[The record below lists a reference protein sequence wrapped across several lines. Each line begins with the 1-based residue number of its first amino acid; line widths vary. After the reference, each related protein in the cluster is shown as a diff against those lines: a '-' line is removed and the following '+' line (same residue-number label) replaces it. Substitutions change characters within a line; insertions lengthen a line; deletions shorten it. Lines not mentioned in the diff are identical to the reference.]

1 MQASNKT
8 DYSQMAPLNLLVGG
22 MPRGGTTVAAK
33 FMSLH
38 QDIFCYAGET
48 HIIPFM
54 HGLFGQLPCRRDK
67 VDLVSKFLRQQFMT
81 AMVEMPRFSVS
92 QGAHPGN
99 LIFEEKNVD
108 DLVDAIRGHLNNQ
121 LYGVDLYK
129 ASLITLRELLS
140 RSKADQRIIFGEKTP
155 NNIFAMAD
163 YARLVATK
171 NIVVMREPIGVLRS
185 MKARVE
191 GGDAYSSAFKGE
203 LETNIGMYLEY
214 AMAARYVLNSTEGSL
229 LVRYEDIAQTPA
241 TVVREMFELFGREAE
256 ERVVKFVENGLDREI
271 ANRAP
276 VNYRRLNM
284 NAGYADLPPVDIW
297 KVFSFTRELRDAFGY
312 SDAAMTEFGF
322 NVPSEWPDM
331 EVPSKVLP
339 LYGFHQAGWI
349 GCPWMKRRGG
359 LVAYL
364 GKGRSHEIT
373 LELKSKFPEHILDEV
388 ELQVSVN
395 GIPREVLKVA
405 ADSQTTAVNVK
416 VHSDEL
422 VPMGNRGGYA
432 VINLASSMAYSQIG
446 HTADGDDAREISF
459 QLSNWKIDKKPYRWQ
474 WR

>member
-8 DYSQMAPLNLLVGG
+8 DYSQIAPLNLLVGG

-48 HIIPFM
+48 HLIPFM
-54 HGLFGQLPCRRDK
+54 HGMFGQLPCREDK
-67 VDLVSKFLRQQFMT
+67 IDLVARFLRQQFMT

-140 RSKADQRIIFGEKTP
+140 KSKADQRIIFGEKTP
-155 NNIFAMAD
+155 SNIFAMAD
-163 YARLVATK
+163 YAGTIAAK

-191 GGDAYSSAFKGE
+191 GGDAYSNAFKGD
-203 LETNIGMYLEY
+203 LEANIGMYLEY
-214 AMAARYVLNSTEGSL
+214 AIAARQVLNSIGDGL
-229 LVRYEDIAQTPA
+229 LVRYEDMARTPA
-241 TVVREMFELFGREAE
+241 KVAREMFKLFQRETE
-256 ERVVKFVENGLDREI
+256 ERVVQFVEGKWDRDI

-276 VNYRRLNM
+276 MNYKRLNITT
-284 NAGYADLPPVDIW
+284 NYADLSPADIW
-297 KVFSFTRELRDAFGY
+297 KVFSFTRELRETFGY
-312 SDAAMTEFGF
+312 SDTAMAELGF
-322 NVPSEWPDM
+322 DVPSEWPDV

-349 GCPWMKRRGG
+349 GGPYMKRSGG

-364 GKGRSHEIT
+364 GKGRSHDII
-373 LELKSKFPEHILDEV
+373 LELKSKFPEQVQSEV
-388 ELQVSVN
+388 ELRVSVN
-395 GIPREVLKVA
+395 GIQREALKVA
-405 ADSQTTAVNVK
+405 TDSQSTVVNVK
-416 VHSDEL
+416 IHTDEL

-432 VINLASSMAYSQIG
+432 VIDLVSSVAYSQLG
-446 HTADGDDAREISF
+446 HTANGDDAREISF
-459 QLSNWKIDKKPYRWQ
+459 QLSDWKIDKMPFRWW

>member
-1 MQASNKT
+1 MT
-8 DYSQMAPLNLLVGG
+8 LDLLVGG

-38 QDIFCYAGET
+38 PDMFCYAGET
-48 HIIPFM
+48 HMIPFM

-140 RSKADQRIIFGEKTP
+140 KSKAEQRIIFGEKTP

-191 GGDAYSSAFKGE
+191 GGDAYSGAFKGD

-214 AMAARYVLNSTEGSL
+214 AMAAQQVLNSSGEGL
-229 LVRYEDIAQTPA
+229 LVRYEDVAQTPA
-241 TVVREMFELFGREAE
+241 TVVQEMFSLFGREAE
-256 ERVVKFVENGLDREI
+256 ERVVQFVEGKWDRDI

-276 VNYRRLNM
+276 MNYKRLNITT
-284 NAGYADLPPVDIW
+284 GYAELSPIDTW
-297 KVFSFTRELRDAFGY
+297 KVFSLTREFRKAFGY
-312 SDAAMTEFGF
+312 SDEEMAEFGF
-322 NVPSEWPDM
+322 EVPSKWPDV

-339 LYGFHQAGWI
+339 LYGFHQTGWI
-349 GCPWMKRRGG
+349 GGPWMKCKGG
-359 LVAYL
+359 LVAYM
-364 GKGRSHEIT
+364 GKGRVHDIN
-373 LELKSKFPEHILDEV
+373 LEFKSKFPEQIQGEV
-388 ELQVSVN
+388 ELRVSVN
-395 GIPREVLKVA
+395 SKQREMLKVA
-405 ADSQTTAVNVK
+405 AGSQSVTVNVK
-416 VHSDEL
+416 IRSDEL
-422 VPMGNRGGYA
+422 VPMGNKGGYV
-432 VINLASSMAYSQIG
+432 VIDLASSVAYSQLG
-446 HTADGDDAREISF
+446 HTANGDDAREISF
-459 QLSNWKIDKKPYRWQ
+459 QLSNWKIDKKPSRWW

>member
-1 MQASNKT
+1 MHSQAGLTTNMT
-8 DYSQMAPLNLLVGG
+8 LNLLVGG

-48 HIIPFM
+48 HLIPFM
-54 HGLFGQLPCRRDK
+54 HGLFGQLPCRDDK
-67 VDLVSKFLRQQFMT
+67 VDLVSRFLHQQFMT

-121 LYGVDLYK
+121 LYGADLYK

-140 RSKADQRIIFGEKTP
+140 KSKADQRIIFGEKTP

-163 YARLVATK
+163 YAGVDAIK

-191 GGDAYSSAFKGE
+191 GGDAYSSAFKGD
-203 LETNIGMYLEY
+203 LETSIGMYLEH
-214 AMAARYVLNSTEGSL
+214 AMAARQVLNSAGESL

-241 TVVREMFELFGREAE
+241 TVVREMFKLFGREAE
-256 ERVVKFVENGLDREI
+256 EGVIRFVEGKWDRDI

-276 VNYRRLNM
+276 MNYKRLNITTD
-284 NAGYADLPPVDIW
+284 YAALSPVDIW

-312 SDAAMTEFGF
+312 SDAAMIEFGF
-322 NVPSEWPDM
+322 EVPSKWPDV

-339 LYGFHQAGWI
+339 LYGFHQTGWI
-349 GCPWMKRRGG
+349 GGPWMKRRGG

-364 GKGRSHEIT
+364 GKGRSHDIT
-373 LELKSKFPEHILDEV
+373 LEFKSKFPEQVQGEV
-388 ELQVSVN
+388 ELRVSVN
-395 GIPREVLKVA
+395 GIQSEVLKVA
-405 ADSQTTAVNVK
+405 ADSQSAVVNVK

-422 VPMGNRGGYA
+422 VTMGNRGGYA
-432 VINLASSMAYSQIG
+432 VIDLLSSVAYSQIG
-446 HTADGDDAREISF
+446 HTANGDDAREISF
-459 QLSNWKIDKKPYRWQ
+459 QLSNWKIDKRPFKW
-474 WR
+474 WRR

>member
-1 MQASNKT
+1 MT
-8 DYSQMAPLNLLVGG
+8 LDLLVGG

-38 QDIFCYAGET
+38 PDMFCYAGET

-140 RSKADQRIIFGEKTP
+140 KSKADQRIIFGEKTP

-191 GGDAYSSAFKGE
+191 GGDAYSGAFKGD

-214 AMAARYVLNSTEGSL
+214 AMAAQQVLNSSGEGL

-241 TVVREMFELFGREAE
+241 TVVREMFRLFGRETE
-256 ERVVKFVENGLDREI
+256 ERVIQFVEGKWDRDI

-276 VNYRRLNM
+276 MNYKRLNIT
-284 NAGYADLPPVDIW
+284 AGYAELSPVDIW
-297 KVFSFTRELRDAFGY
+297 KVFSLTRELRETFGY
-312 SDAAMTEFGF
+312 SDAAMAEFGF
-322 NVPSEWPDM
+322 DVPSEWSGA

-339 LYGFHQAGWI
+339 LYGFYQAGWI
-349 GCPWMKRRGG
+349 GGPKMKRSGG
-359 LVAYL
+359 LVAYM
-364 GKGRSHEIT
+364 GKGRSHDIT
-373 LELKSKFPEHILDEV
+373 LELKSEFPEQIQGEV
-388 ELQVSVN
+388 ELQVSAN
-395 GIPREVLKVA
+395 GIRRAVIKVPA
-405 ADSQTTAVNVK
+405 GNQTTVVNVK

-422 VPMGNRGGYA
+422 VPMGNQGGYT
-432 VINLASSMAYSQIG
+432 VIDLVSSVAYSQLG
-446 HTADGDDAREISF
+446 HAAHGDDAREISF
-459 QLSNWKIDKKPYRWQ
+459 QLNNWMIDKRLFKW
-474 WR
+474 WRL